1 MHLAPRRSSKA
12 VSSSRAWRGL
22 VRTPTVYLLGNLG
35 RLPLLHH
42 VDGILGQNP
51 PVARRCLVQTASGEP
66 GHSATPCDQAATRGT
81 ALLLMSESTRRI
93 ASADAWRADALNRPQ
108 QDTVR
113 PRNQE
118 VLLSVDPRLPVI
130 SLFSGAGGL
139 DLAAE
144 RCPKS
149 PSDLDVLAESLRPL
163 RVVVAT
169 DYDSQ
174 ALATLSKNSPGT
186 STVCGD
192 IRQTSTAELLEA
204 GDLSVGDAAL
214 VIGGP
219 PCTPFSK
226 SGFWLE
232 EKRTSMDPNASLLD
246 EYVRV
251 VREARP
257 EAFVLEN
264 VQGLTYRTHIV
275 QFERLLTGLR
285 DLGYNPR
292 WKVLLAADY
301 GVPQLRRRVFVVG
314 RRDGERF
321 VFPPSTH
328 SGWSERY
335 RIVDAAKLPYVTTR
349 QVLSDLLPGDP
360 EDEEVVEGEF
370 AELAAEVPPG
380 QNYLWHTS
388 RYDGRNVF
396 KWRSRYWTFL
406 LRLDP
411 DRPSTTLQ
419 AQPGPWVGPF
429 HWENVPNVR
438 GDLRARR
445 LRVPEMLRI
454 MTFPD
459 DFVIVGSRVDAQRQL
474 GNAVP
479 VDLGKVVIRALL
491 EQLGHLAPDST
502 PATCADQLELPV

>member
-1 MHLAPRRSSKA
+1 L
-12 VSSSRAWRGL
+12 
-22 VRTPTVYLLGNLG
+22 
-35 RLPLLHH
+35 
-42 VDGILGQNP
+42 
-51 PVARRCLVQTASGEP
+51 
-66 GHSATPCDQAATRGT
+66 
-81 ALLLMSESTRRI
+81 
-93 ASADAWRADALNRPQ
+93 SADA
-108 QDTVR
+108 
-113 PRNQE
+113 
-118 VLLSVDPRLPVI
+118 RLPVV

-139 DLAAE
+139 DISAE
-144 RCPKS
+144 RCADRS
-149 PSDLDVLAESLRPL
+149 PVLSVSSRPPGPL
-163 RVVVAT
+163 RVAVAT
-169 DYDSQ
+169 DYDAA
-174 ALATLSKNSPGT
+174 ALATLSKNSPDT
-186 STVCGD
+186 TTVCAD
-192 IRQTSTAELLEA
+192 IRQTTTAELLEA
-204 GDLSVGDAAL
+204 GDLSVGEPAL

-232 EKRTSMDPNASLLD
+232 EKRTSTDPNASLLD

-264 VQGLTYRTHIV
+264 VQGLTYRTHQA
-275 QFERLLTGLR
+275 QFSRLLEGMR
-285 DLGYNPR
+285 SIGYNPH

-328 SGWSERY
+328 SGWSERD
-335 RIVDAAKLPYVTTR
+335 RTVDASKLPYVTSR
-349 QVLSDLLPGDP
+349 RILSDLLPGEP
-360 EDEEVVEGEF
+360 EDEEIVEGEF
-370 AELAAEVPPG
+370 ADLAAEVPPG
-380 QNYLWHTS
+380 QNYLWHTP
-388 RYDGRNVF
+388 RYGGRNAF

-411 DRPSTTLQ
+411 ERPSTTLQ

-429 HWENVPNVR
+429 HWENVRNAR

-459 DFVIVGSRVDAQRQL
+459 DFVVVGSRADAQRQL

-479 VDLGKVVIRALL
+479 VDLGKVVFRALL
-491 EQLGHLAPDST
+491 EQLGHLVPSSI
-502 PATCADQLELPV
+502 PATCADQLELSV